1 MVVKKNNAIFAPK
14 IELNM
19 NNADFWASV
28 HTIIAEGF
36 TSEGLLKLDSYAEQF
51 ISGRLVYQRFSPQ
64 EQHGCAAGG
73 STNVIASLLAGTEAG
88 SDSQDSQAL
97 SDYQRECQL
106 GAQQESVIERW
117 AKAVGVWT
125 DGVDEQLPKT
135 LGEQIAE
142 GGEAKVYDHGS
153 TLIKSI
159 GLDYFIQPIFALDRI
174 ALHNTYFPETRL
186 TVLGF
191 GRNKNGEFKIIVEQP
206 FIDGQPV
213 CDEEIADYMHQ
224 MGFEL
229 KNPRNWTYATPDIYL
244 SDMHDENVIRSNKS
258 NTIFV
263 VDCDIRIN
271 TPDLR
276 QGGTR
281 VIFNRV
287 TWH

>member
-1 MVVKKNNAIFAPK
+1 
-14 IELNM
+14 M

-28 HTIIAEGF
+28 RTIIAEGF

-64 EQHGCAAGG
+64 EQHGCSAGG
-73 STNVIASLLAGTEAG
+73 ATNVIASLLAGAEAG
-88 SDSQDSQAL
+88 TDRQDSSAL

-106 GAQQESVIERW
+106 GTQQESVIEQW

-125 DGVDEQLPKT
+125 ESVDEQLPKI

-186 TVLGF
+186 TL
-191 GRNKNGEFKIIVEQP
+191 R
-206 FIDGQPV
+206 
-213 CDEEIADYMHQ
+213 
-224 MGFEL
+224 
-229 KNPRNWTYATPDIYL
+229 
-244 SDMHDENVIRSNKS
+244 HD
-258 NTIFV
+258 
-263 VDCDIRIN
+263 
-271 TPDLR
+271 
-276 QGGTR
+276 
-281 VIFNRV
+281 
-287 TWH
+287 